1 RTTDVEGPHRELR
14 AGLADRLRRDDADG
28 LTDVDAVAAREVAP
42 VAHRTDA
49 ATRLAGEH
57 GADDHLL
64 DAGLLDR
71 RDLVLV
77 ELGVRLDDDLASQRI
92 DHVLERDAPQDALA
106 ERLDHLARFLELR
119 HADAVEGAAVELRDD
134 GVLS

>member
-1 RTTDVEGPHRELR
+1 VVHHDELAVAVHHHDGAVALAHGLRVAQAHGALGAGLERALLDLAAGGRTTDVEGPHRELR

-77 ELGVRLDDDLASQRI
+77 ELGVRLDDDLA
-92 DHVLERDAPQDALA
+92 
-106 ERLDHLARFLELR
+106 
-119 HADAVEGAAVELRDD
+119 
-134 GVLS
+134 

>member
-1 RTTDVEGPHRELR
+1 
-14 AGLADRLRRDDADG
+14 
-28 LTDVDAVAAREVAP
+28 P

-134 GVLS
+134 GVLSDVHEPARKVAGDRKSTRLNSS